1 MATFWDKLI
10 ERFERLDPEQ
20 RERTLSGLARERG
33 FLQRVFDTIE
43 DALVVLDA
51 RRRIAFVNRA
61 AKHLLG
67 IAATDPVNRPLIKYL
82 VDGRLRDLLG
92 REPEDGGDTAGAGR
106 STLNTE
112 IEVHHPR
119 PMVLRV
125 TMLPLRGGRAP
136 GAGEGQD
143 DVGTVIV
150 MHDATAERKRRLAAF
165 QSEKLGA
172 LATLAA
178 GVAHEIGNPLNS
190 LGIHMQLLERE
201 IANLKPGRRR
211 DELAARVE
219 TSRQEIERLDGI
231 IRQFLGA
238 VRPSKLDYRP
248 VQINDLLEGLLEF
261 HYNEIA
267 GQQIGI
273 EKHYDPA
280 LPRALMDEA
289 QIKQALLN
297 IIKNAVQAMPKGG
310 LLTVTTELERD
321 EIVVGFADTGV
332 GMSKEQLGRIFD
344 PFYTTKDRGSGLGL
358 MIVNK
363 IITDHNGRIDVESEE
378 GRGTRVT
385 IVLPVVE
392 TRRRLIEDATSKAGP
407 SLTLSTTKPEAS
419 SERRDASREPR
430 APERR
435 RPRRR

>member
-10 ERFERLDPEQ
+10 ARFERLDPER
-20 RERTLSGLARERG
+20 RERYLSDLARERG
-33 FLQRVFDTIE
+33 FLRSVFDTIS
-43 DALVVLDA
+43 DALIVLDP
-51 RRRIAFVNRA
+51 RRRIVFINRA
-61 AKHLLG
+61 AKSLLG
-67 IAATDPVNRPLIKYL
+67 IAATDPVNRPLLKYIM
-82 VDGRLRDLLG
+82 DGRLQDVFG
-92 REPEDGGDTAGAGR
+92 REPEDDAGTAVEARGV
-106 STLNTE
+106 LNRAPLAHE

-125 TMLPLRGGRAP
+125 TVLPLRGGLAP
-136 GAGEGQD
+136 GGGGDQGEL
-143 DVGTVIV
+143 GTVIV
-150 MHDATAERKRRLAAF
+150 MHDATAERKQRLAAF

-190 LGIHMQLLERE
+190 LAIHMQLLERE
-201 IANLKPGRRR
+201 IAKLRPGRRR

-231 IRQFLGA
+231 IQQFLGA

-248 VQINDLLEGLLEF
+248 VQINELLEGLLEF
-261 HYNEIA
+261 NYYEIT

-280 LPRALMDEA
+280 IPRALMDEA

-297 IIKNAVQAMPKGG
+297 VIKNAVQAMPKGG
-310 LLTVTTELERD
+310 LLTVTTKLERD
-321 EIVVGFADTGV
+321 EIVVRFADTGV
-332 GMSKEQLGRIFD
+332 GMSEEQLGRIFD

-358 MIVNK
+358 MIVYK

-378 GRGTRVT
+378 GRGTQVT
-385 IVLPVVE
+385 VVLPVVE
-392 TRRRLIEDATSKAGP
+392 TRRRLIEDATSKAAAFGP
-407 SLTLSTTKPEAS
+407 ADPA
-419 SERRDASREPR
+419 RGRQ

-435 RPRRR
+435 GPRKR